1 MENFFINRFRKGK
14 WISRSN
20 SILGDKAKV
29 TLLLSRLPRYLQR
42 HGLRRCKEDLM
53 LVADYIRDVLAGR
66 YKEFSRSALT
76 LALAA
81 LLYVASPLDIVPDF
95 IPTGL
100 LDDATIV
107 AWAIAQLTE
116 ELEKY
121 AKSKSNP
128 QDDEQ
133 RDTP

>member
-20 SILGDKAKV
+20 SILGDKAKI
-29 TLLLSRLPRYLQR
+29 TQLLSRLPRYLHR
-42 HGLRRCKEDLM
+42 HGLRRCKEDL
-53 LVADYIRDVLAGR
+53 LLIADYIRDVLAGK
-66 YKEFSRSALT
+66 YKEYSRSALT

-81 LLYVASPLDIVPDF
+81 LIYVASPLDVVPDF

-107 AWAIAQLTE
+107 AWAIAQLSE

-121 AKSKSNP
+121 AKVRNHS
-128 QDDEQ
+128 QDEEQ
-133 RDTP
+133 